1 MSAAEFH
8 DIIGGLTNGD
18 GTLMLPALVA
28 AAVLLMV
35 AGFAGLLSGGDPIA
49 ARLATGV
56 SRGGRTSAAAVP
68 IRRQGDA
75 GRFTRLASYVTPADS
90 ERRSLMR
97 ERLMRAGYLG
107 GAAVGVYFLAR
118 TALGLAAGVVTA
130 LVLPLLAARIDPLG
144 IVILSAAAALI
155 GYSLPLYWVLRRT
168 QVREEALRDGFPDTL
183 DMLLVCVEAGQAL
196 DAALARV
203 ALEVAEA
210 HPVLAEE
217 LAIVGHELRAGKGRS
232 EVLRDFARRA
242 GIEDISAF
250 ITLLIQSDQFGTSI
264 GDALRVYAREMRQ
277 KRLMRAE
284 EKANKL
290 PVKLA
295 LGTMVFT
302 VPPVLLI
309 LIGPSLIMVMRSL
322 ARFLG

>member
-1 MSAAEFH
+1 MGASEFH
-8 DIIGGLTNGD
+8 DIVVRLAAGD
-18 GTLMLPALVA
+18 GTLMVAALVA

-35 AGFAGLLSGGDPIA
+35 AGFAGLLTGGDPVA
-49 ARLATGV
+49 ARLATGI
-56 SRGGRTSAAAVP
+56 SRGGRTRAAAVP
-68 IRRQGDA
+68 IRRQGEA
-75 GRFTRLASYVTPADS
+75 GRFKRLADHVTPADA
-90 ERRSLMR
+90 ERRSAMR
-97 ERLMRAGYLG
+97 QRLMRAGYHG
-107 GAAVGVYFLAR
+107 GAAVGIYFLAR
-118 TALGLAAGVVTA
+118 SVLGFTAGALTA
-130 LVLPLLAARIDPLG
+130 VALPLLAARIDPLG
-144 IVILSAAAALI
+144 IVICSAVAALI

-168 QVREEALRDGFPDTL
+168 QLREEALRDAFPDTL

-203 ALEVAEA
+203 ALEVAQA

-232 EVLRDFARRA
+232 EVLRDFARRSS
-242 GIEDISAF
+242 IEDISAF

>member
-1 MSAAEFH
+1 MVADAHAILARLAA
-8 DIIGGLTNGD
+8 GD
-18 GTLMLPALVA
+18 PTLMLPALVVA
-28 AAVLLMV
+28 AILLIV
-35 AGFAGLLSGGDPIA
+35 AGVAGLLAGGDPVA
-49 ARLATGV
+49 TRLATGI
-56 SRGGRTSAAAVP
+56 SCGGRASVPAISVRRDTSA
-68 IRRQGDA
+68 RRW
-75 GRFTRLASYVTPADS
+75 RWLAPYVTPADA
-90 ERRSLMR
+90 EQRSRMR
-97 ERLMRAGYLG
+97 ERLIRAGYRSAAAPGMYHLVRALLG
-107 GAAVGVYFLAR
+107 FGAG
-118 TALGLAAGVVTA
+118 TLAALA
-130 LVLPLLAARIDPLG
+130 LSVLAGRIDPLG
-144 IVILSAAAALI
+144 ILTFSAAAALI
-155 GYSLPLYWVLRRT
+155 GYSLPAYWVLRRI
-168 QVREEALRDGFPDTL
+168 QLREEALRDGFPDTL

-203 ALEVAEA
+203 ALEIQQA

-217 LAIVGHELRAGKGRS
+217 LALVGHELRAGKGRS

-242 GIEDISAF
+242 GVEDVSAF

-264 GDALRVYAREMRQ
+264 GDALRVYAGEMRQ

-284 EKANKL
+284 EQANKL

-322 ARFLG
+322 TRFLG

>member
-1 MSAAEFH
+1 MGAAEFH
-8 DIIGGLTNGD
+8 DILGRLAASD
-18 GTLMLPALVA
+18 GMLMLPALVA

-35 AGFAGLLSGGDPIA
+35 AGLAGLLAGDDPVA
-49 ARLATGV
+49 ARLATGS
-56 SRGGRTSAAAVP
+56 SRSRRTATAAVP
-68 IRRQGDA
+68 IRRHGEA
-75 GRFTRLASYVTPADS
+75 GRFTRLAAHVTPADA
-90 ERRSLMR
+90 ERRSAMR
-97 ERLMRAGYLG
+97 ERLMRAGYHS

-118 TALGLAAGVVTA
+118 TALGLAAGAIAA

-144 IVILSAAAALI
+144 IVIFTAAAALI
-155 GYSLPLYWVLRRT
+155 GYSVPLYWVLRRT

-196 DAALARV
+196 DAALGRV
-203 ALEVAEA
+203 ALEVAKA

-302 VPPVLLI
+302 VPPVMLI

-322 ARFLG
+322 TRFLG

>member
-1 MSAAEFH
+1 MRAAEFH
-8 DIIGGLTNGD
+8 DVVGRLAAGD
-18 GTLMLPALVA
+18 GTLMLAALVA

-35 AGFAGLLSGGDPIA
+35 AGFAGLLTGGDPVA
-49 ARLATGV
+49 ARLATGT
-56 SRGGRTSAAAVP
+56 SRGGRMPAAAVA
-68 IRRQGDA
+68 IRRHGEA
-75 GRFTRLASYVTPADS
+75 GRFKRLAAHLTPADS
-90 ERRSLMR
+90 ERRSAMR
-97 ERLMRAGYLG
+97 QRLMRAGYHSA
-107 GAAVGVYFLAR
+107 AAVGVYFLAR
-118 TALGLAAGVVTA
+118 TALGLAAGAITA
-130 LVLPLLAARIDPLG
+130 VVLPLLAARIDPLG
-144 IVILSAAAALI
+144 IVICSAAAALI
-155 GYSLPLYWVLRRT
+155 GYSIPLYWVLRRT
-168 QVREEALRDGFPDTL
+168 QVREEALRDAFPDTL

-203 ALEVAEA
+203 ALEVAQA
-210 HPVLAEE
+210 HPALAEE

-242 GIEDISAF
+242 AIEDISAF

>member
-1 MSAAEFH
+1 MTVAEVHVIFARLAA
-8 DIIGGLTNGD
+8 GD
-18 GTLMLPALVA
+18 PALMLSALVA
-28 AAVLLMV
+28 AAVLLTV
-35 AGFAGLLSGGDPIA
+35 AGVAGLLAGSDPVA
-49 ARLATGV
+49 TRLAVGV
-56 SRGGRTSAAAVP
+56 SRGGRASAAAMSVRRDVP
-68 IRRQGDA
+68 ARR
-75 GRFTRLASYVTPADS
+75 FKWLAPYITPANS
-90 ERRSLMR
+90 EQRSKIR
-97 ERLMRAGYLG
+97 ERLSRAGYRGSASVGMYYLLRALLG
-107 GAAVGVYFLAR
+107 FGAGSLIALA
-118 TALGLAAGVVTA
+118 
-130 LVLPLLAARIDPLG
+130 LPLVAGRIDPLG
-144 IVILSAAAALI
+144 ILIFSAAAALI
-155 GYSLPLYWVLRRT
+155 GYSIPAYWVLRRT
-168 QVREEALRDGFPDTL
+168 QVREEALRCGFPDAL

-203 ALEVAEA
+203 ALEVEQA

-232 EVLRDFARRA
+232 DVLRDFARRT
-242 GIEDISAF
+242 GVEEVSAF

-264 GDALRVYAREMRQ
+264 GDALRVYAAEMRQ

>member
-1 MSAAEFH
+1 MGAAEFH
-8 DIIGGLTNGD
+8 DILGRLAAGH
-18 GTLMLPALVA
+18 GTMILPALA
-28 AAVLLMV
+28 GAAVLLLV
-35 AGFAGLLSGGDPIA
+35 AGLAGLLAGDDPVA
-49 ARLATGV
+49 ARLATGN
-56 SRGGRTSAAAVP
+56 SRGGRTAAAAVP
-68 IRRQGDA
+68 IRRHGEA
-75 GRFTRLASYVTPADS
+75 GRFKRLAAYVTPADA
-90 ERRSLMR
+90 ERRSAMR
-97 ERLMRAGYLG
+97 ERLMRAGYYS
-107 GAAVGVYFLAR
+107 GAAVGLYFLAR
-118 TALGLAAGVVTA
+118 IALGVAAGAITA

-144 IVILSAAAALI
+144 IVIFSAAAALI
-155 GYSLPLYWVLRRT
+155 GYSLPLYWLLRRT

-203 ALEVAEA
+203 ATEVAQA

>member
-1 MSAAEFH
+1 MSAAEFL
-8 DIIGGLTNGD
+8 DIVGRLTAGD
-18 GTLMLPALVA
+18 GMLMLAALVA

-35 AGFAGLLSGGDPIA
+35 SGFAGLLAGGDPVG
-49 ARLATGV
+49 ARLATGS
-56 SRGGRTSAAAVP
+56 SRGGRAAAAATP
-68 IRRQGDA
+68 IRRHGEA
-75 GRFTRLASYVTPADS
+75 GRFKRLAAHVTPADA
-90 ERRSLMR
+90 ERRSAIR
-97 ERLMRAGYLG
+97 QRLMRAGYHS

-118 TALGLAAGVVTA
+118 TALGFASGAITA
-130 LVLPLLAARIDPLG
+130 VVLPLRASRIDPLG
-144 IVILSAAAALI
+144 ILMFSVVAALV
-155 GYSLPLYWVLRRT
+155 GYSLPVYWVLRRT
-168 QVREEALRDGFPDTL
+168 QMREEALRNAFPDTL

-203 ALEVAEA
+203 ALEVAQA
-210 HPVLAEE
+210 HPVLAQE
-217 LAIVGHELRAGKGRS
+217 LAIVGHELRAGKARN
-232 EVLRDFARRA
+232 EVLRDFARRSS
-242 GIEDISAF
+242 IEDISAF